1 MYSLF
6 ILNKFYITSYM
17 KNLCYI
23 LRKVNVKLI
32 TLKTKLLHFRE
43 AFAH

>member
-1 MYSLF
+1 MLHT
-6 ILNKFYITSYM
+6 K
-17 KNLCYI
+17 K
-23 LRKVNVKLI
+23 RKVNVKLI